1 MAAVNPYREHSDE
14 MISKLEKAGLGYHI
28 KADQTQDKLGKIP
41 MRRLVYRVKEIPAS
55 MFPLIWDFGTLD
67 DETEK
72 KYIIQM
78 ISKQIAQNKL
88 DRREREKLLD
98 VLCQSQKFMRE
109 RKDEC
114 SFVRYGKWD

>member
-98 VLCQSQKFMRE
+98 VLCQSQKFRRE

-114 SFVRYGKWD
+114 SFVRYGKWE